1 MKTLAT
7 KALILGRINYGEAD
21 KILTLLTQDKGKL
34 SVIAKGVRK
43 PKSKLAGGIELFT
56 INDITYIEGKSDL
69 KTLVS
74 ARVHE
79 HYSNIVKN
87 LATVQAAYDIIL
99 YANLFTESECENDF
113 YEVTKQAIH
122 ALHQAVPGPVVIVWF
137 GLRLLHISGHA
148 LNTEV
153 NYTNQQSDKYVFD
166 HKEMTFYQHPSGA
179 YTKNHIKVVRICV
192 VSSVEAVKNIKN
204 IQHYCSDLQQDI
216 IKTLK
221 TYSTKNL

>member
-7 KALILGRINYGEAD
+7 KALVLGRINYGEAD

-43 PKSKLAGGIELFT
+43 PKSKVAGGIELFT

-79 HYSNIVKN
+79 HYGNIVKN

-113 YEVTKQAIH
+113 YEVTKQALQ
-122 ALHQAVPGPVVIVWF
+122 ALHAAVPTAVVVVWF

-148 LNTEV
+148 INTEV
-153 NYTNQQSDKYVFD
+153 SYTNQQSDLYVFD

-179 YTKNHIKVVRICV
+179 YTKNHIKVVRICI
-192 VSSVEAVKNIKN
+192 SSGIETVKNVQN
-204 IQHYCSDLQQDI
+204 IQQYCSDMQQDI
-216 IKTLK
+216 VKTLK